1 MQTSWRTSRR
11 IAPDTG
17 DRRAGSSFL
26 GHGVV
31 RAWLLAGLVLGLVLL
46 PSGCGAGGGGESATR
61 PTTERSGTR
70 PPPSVTE
77 SPSVTAT
84 APTRPTPT
92 SAETPPPTRT
102 PTSAERPAS
111 PTTTPTSSAG
121 TPASGESQVLGAL
134 GWTLLIVLV
143 VGLVVAGWML
153 SRSRRKSAWDVR
165 ADALEQDTRTATS
178 TQLPPV
184 LTAETAGQRALL
196 WPALRAALADLVRR
210 WDLLAEGAPDDQR
223 QRRSGQI
230 RRLLQ
235 ELLAALDAESE
246 ALATG
251 RDWRLLRPRV
261 DEAGRALSA
270 VLAGVPQPTPAA
282 REPWQPAP
290 GG

>member
-1 MQTSWRTSRR
+1 MRTSLRMSRR
-11 IAPDTG
+11 IAPDRR
-17 DRRAGSSFL
+17 DRRAGSSVL
-26 GHGVV
+26 GHGAV
-31 RAWLLAGLVLGLVLL
+31 RAWLLAGLVPGLVLL
-46 PSGCGAGGGGESATR
+46 LSGCGAGGGGESATR

-70 PPPSVTE
+70 PAPSVTE

-92 SAETPPPTRT
+92 RT
-102 PTSAERPAS
+102 PTSAERPAP
-111 PTTTPTSSAG
+111 PTTTPTSSAAS
-121 TPASGESQVLGAL
+121 TASGESQGLGAL
-134 GWTLLIVLV
+134 GWTLLTVLV
-143 VGLVVAGWML
+143 VGLVIAGWMI
-153 SRSRRKSAWDVR
+153 SRSRRKSAWDAQ
-165 ADALEQDTRTATS
+165 ADALEQDTRTSTG

-196 WPALRAALADLVRR
+196 WPPLRAVLADLMRR

-223 QRRSGQI
+223 RRRSGQI

-235 ELLAALDAESE
+235 ELLAALDAESG

-270 VLAGVPQPTPAA
+270 VLAGVPLPEPAA
-282 REPWQPAP
+282 GEPWQPAP

>member
-1 MQTSWRTSRR
+1 MRTSWMISRR
-11 IAPDTG
+11 IAPDSR
-17 DRRAGSSFL
+17 DRRAGSS
-26 GHGVV
+26 V
-31 RAWLLAGLVLGLVLL
+31 RGPGAVGAWLLAGLVLGLVLL
-46 PSGCGAGGGGESATR
+46 LNGCGTGGGGESATR
-61 PTTERSGTR
+61 PSTERSGTR

-77 SPSVTAT
+77 SASVTAT

-102 PTSAERPAS
+102 PTSAQALPPSSTA
-111 PTTTPTSSAG
+111 TSSAG
-121 TPASGESQVLGAL
+121 TPAAAESQGLGAL
-134 GWTLLIVLV
+134 GWILLVVLV
-143 VGLVVAGWML
+143 VGLIIAGWMI
-153 SRSRRKSAWDVR
+153 SRSRRTSAWDAQ
-165 ADALEQDTRTATS
+165 ADALEQDTRTTTS
-178 TQLPPV
+178 TRLPSV

-196 WPALRAALADLVRR
+196 WPPLRAALADLMRR
-210 WDLLAEGAPDDQR
+210 WDLLAEGAPGDQR
-223 QRRSGQI
+223 QRRSLQL

-270 VLAGVPQPTPAA
+270 VLAGVPQPEPATA
-282 REPWQPAP
+282 EPWPPAP